1 MSRQKPVSLHKRL
14 RAQQKRFTKESPEA
28 FGLHLLRLY
37 KQAYN
42 QGYADGYH
50 DGKIV
55 AVMQEMSKARRMA
68 EPFGVSRR

>member
-1 MSRQKPVSLHKRL
+1 MSKQKPVSLHKRL
-14 RAQQKRFTKESPEA
+14 RAQQKRFARETPEA

-55 AVMQEMSKARRMA
+55 AVMQELSKARKLA
-68 EPFGVSRR
+68 KPYNVSRR

>member
-1 MSRQKPVSLHKRL
+1 MSKQKPVSLHKRL
-14 RAQQKRFTKESPEA
+14 RAQQKRFAKETPEA
-28 FGLHLLRLY
+28 FGLHLLRFY

-55 AVMQEMSKARRMA
+55 AVMQELSKARRRA
-68 EPFGVSRR
+68 EPFAASHR